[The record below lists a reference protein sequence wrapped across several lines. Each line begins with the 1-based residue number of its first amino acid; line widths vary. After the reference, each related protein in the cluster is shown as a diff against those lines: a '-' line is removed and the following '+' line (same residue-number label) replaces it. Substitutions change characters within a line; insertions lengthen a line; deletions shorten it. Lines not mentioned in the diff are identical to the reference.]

1 MCTIGLVA
9 DKNIKNDANFHLS
22 KVTLKPRKC
31 PITLCIS
38 GIFAEIDIIATGIM
52 YIYNLRFGQLRL
64 AIGNAIP
71 ISNKTSDYLQVL
83 TCYTPEIKIL

>member
-1 MCTIGLVA
+1 MSSSGH
-9 DKNIKNDANFHLS
+9 KNNANFHFL
-22 KVTLKPRKC
+22 KVTLKPKKC

-71 ISNKTSDYLQVL
+71 IA
-83 TCYTPEIKIL
+83 

>member
-1 MCTIGLVA
+1 MIIVMCIIGLVA
-9 DKNIKNDANFHLS
+9 DNIKNDANFHLS

-71 ISNKTSDYLQVL
+71 IEKNK
-83 TCYTPEIKIL
+83 

>member
-1 MCTIGLVA
+1 M
-9 DKNIKNDANFHLS
+9 
-22 KVTLKPRKC
+22 KVTLKPKKC

-71 ISNKTSDYLQVL
+71 IAKKTSDYRQVL
-83 TCYTPEIKIL
+83 TCSSADKIYQNIMIIKQVY

>member
-1 MCTIGLVA
+1 MCIIGLVA
-9 DKNIKNDANFHLS
+9 DKNNANFHPL
-22 KVTLKPRKC
+22 KVTLKPKKC

-52 YIYNLRFGQLRL
+52 YIYSLRFGQLRL

-71 ISNKTSDYLQVL
+71 IAKKRV
-83 TCYTPEIKIL
+83 IIGRF